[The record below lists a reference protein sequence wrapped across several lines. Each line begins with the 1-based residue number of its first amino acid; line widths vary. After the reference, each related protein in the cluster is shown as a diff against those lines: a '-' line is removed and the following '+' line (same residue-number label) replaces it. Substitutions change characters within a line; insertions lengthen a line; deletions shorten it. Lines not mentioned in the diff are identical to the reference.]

1 MKKELKKKK
10 NITTD
15 VKKVKLYGSAET
27 GKPNVRTCDKCI
39 CDKCSC

>member
-27 GKPNVRTCDKCI
+27 GKPNLHSAQWRPLRVSDR
-39 CDKCSC
+39 